1 MIKKYYINE
10 KNWVV
15 YERIENMIVVL
26 FMYFTDPANIQ
37 TDIKTYFDMFANET
51 DAEFLTTYP
60 GTRPPIIAKSHLDV
74 IKSYNLP
81 YRFYYNENEIFNSK
95 AFESIYFTSSA
106 ASGQAMPHS
115 EEPQSV
121 CDCAYA
127 EECKNQ
133 NIGLFALCSP
143 LRSGITLVR
152 SPVKYYR
159 LDEDGF
165 FVEEYLEKPS
175 KNFPVYQSMRL
186 SQKFIDFKIQRV
198 DGKLKYLPK

>member
-1 MIKKYYINE
+1 VIKKYYINE

-26 FMYFTDPANIQ
+26 FMYFTDPTTIP

-60 GTRPPIIAKSHLDV
+60 GTLPPVAKSHLAV
-74 IKSYNLP
+74 VRAYNLP
-81 YRFYYNENEIFNSK
+81 YRFYYGENEIFDSQSL
-95 AFESIYFTSSA
+95 ESRYFTGSV
-106 ASGQAMPHS
+106 ASEQAMLRS
-115 EEPQSV
+115 NEPQSV

-165 FVEEYLEKPS
+165 FVEEYLEKPP